1 MSVPAGTVS
10 VIPLEGLPELR
21 LDDDLGGLL
30 HSAAAR
36 LGGLADGDVVVVA
49 QKAVSKV
56 EGRTV
61 RLADVEP
68 SARALELAGVDGR
81 PASGRGDPA

>member
-1 MSVPAGTVS
+1 MSARGEVS

-21 LDDDLGGLL
+21 EATT
-30 HSAAAR
+30 SARCSSPRPSA

-56 EGRTV
+56 EGRIV
-61 RLADVEP
+61 RSP
-68 SARALELAGVDGR
+68 TSSRPPARSSWRGR
-81 PASGRGDPA
+81 TATRVRSR